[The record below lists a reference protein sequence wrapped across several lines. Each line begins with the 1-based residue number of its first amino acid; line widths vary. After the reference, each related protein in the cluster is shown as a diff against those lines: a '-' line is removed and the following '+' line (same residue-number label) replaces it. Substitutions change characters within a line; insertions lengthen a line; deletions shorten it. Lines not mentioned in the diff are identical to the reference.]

1 MESNI
6 EALERVFDPSD
17 NSTGGGTASCV
28 AGAMAA
34 GLIGMVARLS
44 MGKEELMPAE
54 HYKRIARRAEQ
65 LSRELFDGGRIDSDA
80 FDVVSS
86 AFKMPKETTEQKQT
100 RSLAI
105 QKGMLHCTE
114 VPLANA
120 LKCREV
126 SNLAD
131 QLADKFN
138 INAASDLQ
146 CAQYLS
152 TAGLNGCA
160 ANVRINLPAIKDQTM
175 VQKIEAELIELL
187 SGKQPV

>member
-1 MESNI
+1 MGTLCMGSNI
-6 EALERVFDPSD
+6 EAFERVLDSSD

-44 MGKEELMPAE
+44 MGKAELMPTE
-54 HYKRIARRAEQ
+54 HYERIAKRAEQ

-80 FDVVSS
+80 FSVVSL

-105 QKGMLHCTE
+105 QKGMLHCAE

-120 LKCREV
+120 QKCQEV

-131 QLADKFN
+131 QLAEKFN
-138 INAASDLQ
+138 LNAASDLQ
-146 CAQYLS
+146 CAQYLV

-160 ANVRINLPAIKDQTM
+160 ANVRINLPAIKDQA
-175 VQKIEAELIELL
+175 VIKKIEAELMELR
-187 SGKQPV
+187 

>member
-1 MESNI
+1 MGTLCMKSNV
-6 EALERVFDPSD
+6 EAFERVLDASD

-34 GLIGMVARLS
+34 GLNGMVARLS
-44 MGKEELMPAE
+44 MGKAELMPTE
-54 HYKRIARRAEQ
+54 HYERIAKRAEQ

-80 FDVVSS
+80 FSVVSL

-105 QKGMLHCTE
+105 QKGMLHCAE

-120 LKCREV
+120 QKCQEV

-131 QLADKFN
+131 QLAEKFN
-138 INAASDLQ
+138 LNAASDLQ
-146 CAQYLS
+146 CAQYLV

-160 ANVRINLPAIKDQTM
+160 ANVRINLPAIKDQA
-175 VQKIEAELIELL
+175 VIKKIEAELMELR
-187 SGKQPV
+187 